1 MVFDTYILFTGLKMV
16 VATYLLFAILMILIV
31 VAAFVVTFILYLL
44 IQTIRATYKVI
55 KRIRANSKP

>member
-44 IQTIRATYKVI
+44 IQTARATYKVI